1 MFGITA
7 LKVLLMVA
15 YGVPGYLL
23 VKVRALGEDSI
34 KAFAKF
40 LLYVCQPAL
49 SLYTLSSVEATPTLI
64 RDLWIFFFVTLIG
77 QVAII
82 FLYFFLFRRKMKTD
96 FAHRVCAVAGACGNV
111 GFFGVPLLENLI
123 PGVPEVRVYSA
134 AFSIAMN
141 VLGWTL
147 GLLLMTGDKKYIKLK
162 AVFINPSVIAFA
174 VSFTLFALR
183 FKFPPMPA
191 EYIETLGRM
200 STVVCMTILGMRLAT
215 KKLSSIFSNYRI
227 YIAAASKLILSP
239 IVIGLIFS
247 LLPLNQ
253 ELKTSAFILACCPAA
268 TMIQG
273 LAETHGGDGR
283 TAADIVLSTSLMC
296 IITIPFMWTLY
307 NLLFLA

>member
-7 LKVLLMVA
+7 LKVIMMIA

-23 VKVRALGEDSI
+23 VRLKALGEESI

-49 SLYTLSSVEATPTLI
+49 SLYTLSSVDASPRLI
-64 RDLWIFFFVTLIG
+64 ADLWIFFFVTLVG

-82 FLYFFLFRRKMKTD
+82 LLYYLVFRRKIKTD
-96 FAHRVCAVAGACGNV
+96 FAHRVCAIAGACGNV
-111 GFFGVPLLENLI
+111 GFFGIPLLEYLI

-147 GLLLMTGDKKYIKLK
+147 GLLMMTGDKKYIKLK

-174 VSFTLFALR
+174 ISFALFALDI
-183 FKFPPMPA
+183 KFPSLPA

-200 STVVCMTILGMRLAT
+200 STVVCMTVLGMRLAT
-215 KKLSSIFSNYRI
+215 KKLRDIFSDYRI
-227 YIAAASKLILSP
+227 YIAAFSKLVISP

-247 LLPLNQ
+247 LLPVG
-253 ELKTSAFILACCPAA
+253 EVVKTSAFILACCPAA

-283 TAADIVLSTSLMC
+283 TAANIVLSTSLMC
-296 IITIPFMWTLY
+296 ILTIPLMWTLY
-307 NLLFLA
+307 NFLFL